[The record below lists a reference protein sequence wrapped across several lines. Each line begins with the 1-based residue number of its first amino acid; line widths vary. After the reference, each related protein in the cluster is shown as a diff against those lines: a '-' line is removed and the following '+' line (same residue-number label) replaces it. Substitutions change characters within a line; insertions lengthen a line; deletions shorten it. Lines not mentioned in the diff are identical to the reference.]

1 MCAVARRATGSTAS
15 LMGSGSAPAPQRG
28 YTYIALLV
36 AVAVIGIGL
45 AATSEVW
52 SQSRQREKEQELLF
66 SGEQFRQAIGLY
78 YERTPGAVKRYPE
91 KLQDLLEDKRHLP
104 PQRHLRKIY
113 ADPMT
118 GKTDWALVPAPGG
131 GFMGVHSRSDG
142 TPLKSA
148 NFAEAHAS
156 FEGARQYSQWRFVY
170 QPIHNP
176 SLPPTAVPA
185 QRVR

>member
-1 MCAVARRATGSTAS
+1 MS
-15 LMGSGSAPAPQRG
+15 SGSVPAPQQG

-66 SGEQFRQAIGLY
+66 SGEQLRKAIGFY

-91 KLQDLLEDKRHLP
+91 KLQDLLEDQRHLP
-104 PQRHLRKIY
+104 PQRHLRRVY

-118 GKTDWALVPAPGG
+118 GKADWVLMTAPGG
-131 GFMGVHSRSDG
+131 GIMGVHSRSDA

-148 NFAEAHAS
+148 NFSEAHAS
-156 FEGARQYSQWRFVY
+156 FKGARRYSQWRFVY
-170 QPIHNP
+170 QPPQNP
-176 SLPPTAVPA
+176 SLPAAPTPA
-185 QRVR
+185 RELPPPRAAPSS